1 MKKLNKDIYDKAKA
15 LNEWI
20 LSQEVVQ
27 EFKTL
32 EKYIHEHEELH
43 LLEESLK
50 QMQQDIVNKK
60 HQCVDTS
67 QLIEDYEKKMD
78 EFSSHPVIHNYLL
91 LKDEVNELLLTIEE
105 DIKKQLTKK
114 VD

>member
-1 MKKLNKDIYDKAKA
+1 MNKDIYDKAIA

-32 EKYIHEHEELH
+32 EKYILEHEELH

-60 HQCVDTS
+60 HQGQDTT
-67 QLIEDYEKKMD
+67 QLIEDYEEAMNA
-78 EFSSHPVIHNYLL
+78 FSSHPVIHNYLL
-91 LKDEVNELLLTIEE
+91 LKEEVNELLLTIEE

>member
-1 MKKLNKDIYDKAKA
+1 MNKEIYDKAVA

-27 EFKTL
+27 EFKIL
-32 EKYIHEHEELH
+32 EKYIHAHEELH

-60 HQCVDTS
+60 HQGDDTV